1 MLASPCLCEGRAI
14 LTPNNSI
21 KSLYERV
28 VISREQRCKTRCPCR
43 DGGVNEI
50 DPGFARLHRSKRD
63 SHIDPP
69 TCSNALMQRA
79 QPYCGENSEPGR
91 HITESLTSNPRVREQ
106 SSGIGFAKKV
116 ASNR

>member
-1 MLASPCLCEGRAI
+1 MLASPSLCEGRAI

-21 KSLYERV
+21 KSSYERV

-69 TCSNALMQRA
+69 TCSNAIMLRA
-79 QPYCGENSEPGR
+79 QPLLR
-91 HITESLTSNPRVREQ
+91 REQ
-106 SSGIGFAKKV
+106 RTRQAHHGELDIQSPS
-116 ASNR
+116 